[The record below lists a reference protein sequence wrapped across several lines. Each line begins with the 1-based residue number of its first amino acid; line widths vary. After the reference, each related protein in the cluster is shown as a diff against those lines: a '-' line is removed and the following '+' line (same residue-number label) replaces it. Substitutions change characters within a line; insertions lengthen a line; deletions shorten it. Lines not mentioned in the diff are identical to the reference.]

1 MNEFNKGNMK
11 WGLKVLLIFVWAILS
26 VATCAMVWNFIPNVL
41 GKVAALALLGFN
53 GVAVVQKSRALSK
66 KE

>member
-26 VATCAMVWNFIPNVL
+26 IATCAMVWNFVPSVL
-41 GKVAALALLGFN
+41 GKVAALALFGFN
-53 GVAVVQKSRALSK
+53 GVAVVQKGKALSK

>member
-26 VATCAMVWNFIPNVL
+26 IATCAMVWNFVPSVL
-41 GKVAALALLGFN
+41 GKVAALGLFGFN
-53 GVAVVQKSRALSK
+53 GVAVVQKGRALSK

>member
-26 VATCAMVWNFIPNVL
+26 IATCAIVWNFVPSVL
-41 GKVAALALLGFN
+41 GCIAAAGLFVFNAVAIIKEG
-53 GVAVVQKSRALSK
+53 KSLSK

>member
-26 VATCAMVWNFIPNVL
+26 VATCAMVWNFVPSVFGCIAAIGLLAFNSIAIVKE
-41 GKVAALALLGFN
+41 GK
-53 GVAVVQKSRALSK
+53 SLSK

>member
-26 VATCAMVWNFIPNVL
+26 IATCAMVWNFVPSVL
-41 GKVAALALLGFN
+41 GKVAALALFWFN
-53 GVAVVQKSRALSK
+53 GVDVVQKGRALSK